1 MELSG
6 RDRGPGRCSIP
17 RKALF
22 MRTPCRSRIACAV
35 RFHRAAPVRLACI
48 AAIAFVAIVAASRDS
63 AWAQAP
69 AKERPA
75 AQDITL
81 TTKDGLNLRATFYPG
96 TKGRETVPV
105 LLLHMKKGGRV
116 DYQELALALQDA
128 GHAVLVPDLRAHGDS
143 AWIVNNLKVDPD
155 KMNRN
160 QLASMEVDVEA
171 CKSYLMDKNNAGE
184 LNIDKLCVVGAELGA
199 MLAMNWSAKDWAVP
213 PLAVGK
219 QGQDVKALVLLSP
232 AWSMNGYNINVALQ
246 SPAIQKAL
254 RMYIIYGKKKTDAE
268 RIEDSVK
275 RFRGKEKEK
284 NEPKTYFAVEVE
296 TSLEGTKLLT
306 SPDLKMTERIT
317 NFIEQQVVP
326 MTFPWKDR
334 KLF

>member
-1 MELSG
+1 M
-6 RDRGPGRCSIP
+6 RMFCRP
-17 RKALF
+17 RTGFAACH
-22 MRTPCRSRIACAV
+22 CRADLARSACA
-35 RFHRAAPVRLACI
+35 AAMA
-48 AAIAFVAIVAASRDS
+48 VAMLVP
-63 AWAQAP
+63 AWGRSVLAQAP

-75 AQDITL
+75 PQDITL
-81 TTKDGLNLRATFYPG
+81 TTKDSVNLRATFYPG

-105 LLLHMKKGGRV
+105 LMLHMRNGGRV

-143 AWIVNNLKVDPD
+143 TWTVNNLKIDPD
-155 KMNRN
+155 KMDRG
-160 QLASMEVDVEA
+160 QLALMELDVEA

-184 LNIDKLCVVGAELGA
+184 LNIDKLCVIGAELGA
-199 MLAMNWSAKDWAVP
+199 MLAINWSAKDWAVP

-232 AWSMNGYNINVALQ
+232 AWSMNGYTIGPALK

-254 RMYIIYGKKKTDAE
+254 HMYIIYGKKKTDAK

-275 RFRGKEKEK
+275 PFRGKGKK
-284 NEPKTYFAVEVE
+284 NEPKTYFAVPME
-296 TSLEGTKLLT
+296 TTLEGTKLLT

-317 NFIEQQVVP
+317 NFIKEQVVP